1 MSPGPPFAFNALKL
15 LVGCQEEHLAYE
27 NCVMRFDVV
36 IFLEQGAGCGYLFG
50 ARCRLLACG
59 PADATAIPK
68 PLEKRPLNGCSS
80 SISSSCSWR

>member
-36 IFLEQGAGCGYLFG
+36 IFLEQGAGCLHVDH
-50 ARCRLLACG
+50 LM
-59 PADATAIPK
+59 
-68 PLEKRPLNGCSS
+68 PLPSQNPWKRG
-80 SISSSCSWR
+80 R